1 MLGGVSTKDF
11 PWHVNGDALAW
22 LVNICIVQRN
32 IVWLL
37 VQGPQKYC
45 LSPILALVLMP
56 NIELSTWLL
65 SRNNHPLPCYIR
77 AFQHGDSINPV
88 YEISGLQWLYTC
100 AYFTTIPDARVYG
113 SPGHQVAL
121 ARLLHLVVT
130 SNLPWVTME
139 SGVFLLSKI
148 VLIL

>member
-1 MLGGVSTKDF
+1 MSGSVSTKDSSWIF
-11 PWHVNGDALAW
+11 NGDALTW
-22 LVNICIVQRN
+22 LANVK
-32 IVWLL
+32 LSKETL
-37 VQGPQKYC
+37 PVQGPLKYC
-45 LSPILALVLMP
+45 LFPAWMS
-56 NIELSTWLL
+56 NIESSPWAMVYSQNRCL
-65 SRNNHPLPCYIR
+65 LPCYIR